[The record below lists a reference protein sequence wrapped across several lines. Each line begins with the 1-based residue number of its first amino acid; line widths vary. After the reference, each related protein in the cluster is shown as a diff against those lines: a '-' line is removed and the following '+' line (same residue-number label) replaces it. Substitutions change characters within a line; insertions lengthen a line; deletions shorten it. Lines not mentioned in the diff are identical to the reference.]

1 MDMSPETIL
10 WTRIR
15 FVRLFKRFWNRGPL
29 DQVLLLIIGTGTL
42 CGSMIL
48 DGIGP
53 DRDEIKVLST
63 NWLVPRASVSI
74 YTVNLWINVVI
85 DDFSLLNLAFIWLI
99 RVKYRDYLPFR
110 YWNRDLF
117 RLQLLILGSIRL
129 TIRKIGR
136 IIFSKIFTLW
146 SSLNFSN
153 RRKFWCEIRQN
164 EVKMGLKWGQSFNR
178 EKPISFICT
187 KIIIVIV
194 RSMIL
199 HLFDC
204 TNRFNFLRQ

>member
-129 TIRKIGR
+129 TIRKFYR
-136 IIFSKIFTLW
+136 IISIFQNFYPLVKFKLW
-146 SSLNFSN
+146 TFRIAENFDW
-153 RRKFWCEIRQN
+153 KL
-164 EVKMGLKWGQSFNR
+164 VKMGSNWGENW
-178 EKPISFICT
+178 
-187 KIIIVIV
+187 VGL
-194 RSMIL
+194 RSK
-199 HLFDC
+199 F
-204 TNRFNFLRQ
+204 